1 MRIVSAS
8 EMKEIERAAFERGMS
23 YCDMMENA
31 GRAAAEY
38 IKDNTKN
45 FETKLCLIVVGTGN
59 NGGDGYVAA
68 RYIKNFGG
76 TPIIMMAAGEPKT
89 PDAIKNFELAK
100 AMGIEMIKF
109 DPKIS
114 AAVIY
119 GCDVIVDCVYG
130 TGFHGAIRD
139 SVRPLFDIINDSD
152 AVKFSV
158 DIPSGV
164 PDSGSPAEGAIKAD
178 HTIAVQYLKRAHI
191 SALDHCGRITT
202 IDINIG
208 MNE

>member
-8 EMKEIERAAFERGMS
+8 EMREIERAAFERGMS
-23 YCDMMENA
+23 YYEMMENA

-38 IKDNTKN
+38 IKDNTRD
-45 FETKLCLIVVGTGN
+45 FETKLCLIAAGTGN

-68 RYIKNFGG
+68 RHIKDFGG
-76 TPIIMMAAGEPKT
+76 TPIIMMASGEPKT

-100 AMGIEMIKF
+100 AMGIEIIKF

-130 TGFHGAIRD
+130 TGFHGELRD

-152 AVKFSV
+152 AVKFAM

-164 PDSGSPAEGAIKAD
+164 PDSGSPADGAVKAD
-178 HTIAVQYLKRAHI
+178 HTIAVQYLKRAHV
-191 SALDHCGRITT
+191 SALDYCGKITV
-202 IDINIG
+202 IDIGIG
-208 MNE
+208 E